1 LTPMRA
7 QMMMMSMSTQRGPAQ
22 PPGGPIAVATAS
34 QRQRRVNGPVTGKGQ
49 ARKAHLLAAARTV
62 FERRGFLDT
71 RVADIVAEA
80 NVAQGTFYTY
90 FDSKEAVFRA
100 VAQGVIDSMLASMDA
115 PAHAE
120 SPYDRVSGAMER
132 FVDAY
137 IPNARIIAL
146 TEQVG
151 TFTPEMRDLRL
162 ALRAAFLDRSIR
174 GIRRL
179 QEEGIADPGLDV
191 AVTAEVLGAMVDH
204 TCYVWLTLGKQLD
217 KEILLATLTTV
228 WARAIG
234 VDAWVPPPLAAPGPR

>member
-1 LTPMRA
+1 MRA
-7 QMMMMSMSTQRGPAQ
+7 QMMMMSMSTQHALAK
-22 PPGGPIAVATAS
+22 PPSSPGPIAVASAS

-49 ARKAHLLAAARTV
+49 ARKALLLAAARTV

-90 FDSKEAVFRA
+90 FDSKEAVFQA
-100 VAQGVIDSMLASMDA
+100 VAQAVIDSMLALTHSHT
-115 PAHAE
+115 HAE
-120 SPYDRVSGAMER
+120 NPYDRVRGAMER

-191 AVTAEVLGAMVDH
+191 VVTAEVLGAMVDH

-217 KEILLATLTTV
+217 REILLATLTSV

-234 VDAWVPPPLAAPGPR
+234 VDAWVPPGAVGQAPA

>member
-1 LTPMRA
+1 
-7 QMMMMSMSTQRGPAQ
+7 MMMMSMSTHHAASK
-22 PPGGPIAVATAS
+22 PPGGQPGSPIAVATAS

-100 VAQGVIDSMLASMDA
+100 VAQDVIDSMLASLHTDV
-115 PAHAE
+115 HAGN
-120 SPYDRVSGAMER
+120 PYDRVRGAMQR

-179 QEEGIADPGLDV
+179 QEEGTADPGLDV

-204 TCYVWLTLGKQLD
+204 TCYVWLTLGKRLD
-217 KEILLATLTTV
+217 KDVLLATLTTV

-234 VDAWVPPPLAAPGPR
+234 VDAWVPAGRPGPC

>member
-1 LTPMRA
+1 
-7 QMMMMSMSTQRGPAQ
+7 MMMSMSTHRAPAK
-22 PPGGPIAVATAS
+22 PPGRPIAVATAS

-80 NVAQGTFYTY
+80 SVAQGTFYTY
-90 FDSKEAVFRA
+90 FDSKEAVFQA
-100 VAQGVIDSMLASMDA
+100 VAQGVIDSMLAAMH
-115 PAHAE
+115 AHSHAGNA
-120 SPYDRVSGAMER
+120 YDRVRGGMER

-179 QEEGIADPGLDV
+179 QDEGNADPGLDV

-204 TCYVWLTLGKQLD
+204 TCYVWLILGRQLD
-217 KEILLATLTTV
+217 RDVLLATLTTV

-234 VDAWVPPPLAAPGPR
+234 VDAWVPPGRGSSPATAAAPGPK